1 MAAWLWKEWDDRLKI
16 FLAAWIESVVTMI
29 LEIPAELVAWL
40 IPHLMVNNS
49 ASVII
54 TFTAWW
60 RVLIRGLLWMW
71 IWEIEIAI
79 LFLMLA
85 SVIMRAWKGLLKDSI
100 AMWSSCWTLDLR
112 LSSHVPLLF
121 FFLNQQFITWHMEI
135 DWSCASFFIF
145 IFFLYQQFI
154 TRHVVVDCGSDYIAT
169 YMHSKLTL
177 RYKEE
182 EREKESEREKQKSN
196 ENRK

>member
-100 AMWSSCWTLDLR
+100 AMWSSCWTLNLR

-121 FFLNQQFITWHMEI
+121 FFFKSTIYYMAHGDRLIMCLF
-135 DWSCASFFIF
+135 
-145 IFFLYQQFI
+145 FFLFFF
-154 TRHVVVDCGSDYIAT
+154 YINNLLHG
-169 YMHSKLTL
+169 MWW
-177 RYKEE
+177 
-182 EREKESEREKQKSN
+182 
-196 ENRK
+196 